1 MIEKVLFDYL
11 NSAGLSATVY
21 MEQPKEKPE
30 AFFVLEKTGG
40 GCTNHIYESIF
51 IIQSNA
57 PTLAMAAHMNEDI
70 KAVLFNAITLDEI
83 SRVELNGDYNY
94 SDPTT
99 KQYRYQGV
107 YVITHY

>member
-11 NSAGLSATVY
+11 NNAGLSADVY
-21 MEQPKEKPE
+21 MEQPKVKPE

-40 GCTNHIYESIF
+40 SRTNHINESNF
-51 IIQSNA
+51 IVQSNG
-57 PTLAMAAHMNEDI
+57 PSLALAARMNEEI
-70 KAVLFNAITLDEI
+70 KAAIFDAITLNEI

>member
-1 MIEKVLFDYL
+1 MIEKVLLDYL
-11 NSAGLSATVY
+11 NDNVSATVF
-21 MEQPKEKPE
+21 MEQPKDKPE
-30 AFFVLEKTGG
+30 AFFILEKTGG
-40 GCTNHIYESIF
+40 GRTNYISESNF
-51 IIQSNA
+51 IIQSYA
-57 PTLAMAAHMNEDI
+57 PSLALAARMNEEI
-70 KAVLFNAITLDEI
+70 KAALFNAITLDEI